1 MNNEFDNEDSALRP
15 EDLRP
20 EYNNLYGRVGPRLA
34 GTKEWPSSWIPE
46 SSGLGFLDWYT
57 DYHNGKR
64 TDDDENQ
71 IRRWKSFKARHG
83 AQFKKNPTPRRAY
96 ALRLWGIDPLKLL
109 DSDEERESLSAAMKE
124 YKDNAEK
131 EYNEKKAAFE
141 REELNAI
148 ATWLNNHHGAG
159 IPTGTADEQTMEAS
173 IMDFVT
179 NGLGAVNPAVMQ
191 AGVDGLERAEQAVAE
206 VSKEASLKPGDVI
219 EAVRSGNFGLLRKMA
234 NARLRKVPELPK
246 PEKFASEFVEGKCE
260 AEPDNTEEH
269 HFLSV
274 KEAEAKPNEKY

>member
-124 YKDNAEK
+124 YKDKAVK
-131 EYNEKKAAFE
+131 DYAEKKAALNT
-141 REELNAI
+141 EELSAI
-148 ATWLNNHHGAG
+148 AGWLNNHHGAG
-159 IPTGTADEQTMEAS
+159 IPITDNVPDLEGN

-179 NGLGAVNPAVMQ
+179 NGLGAVNPAVLQ
-191 AGVDGLERAEQAVAE
+191 AGIGGQERAQEAVAE
-206 VSKEASLKPGDVI
+206 VSKQAGVKPKEVVDAI
-219 EAVRSGNFGLLRKMA
+219 RTGNFELLR
-234 NARLRKVPELPK
+234 RLGKAGGSASAKVRALPSNRKELPLLTQL
-246 PEKFASEFVEGKCE
+246 EKGWKEHSSH
-260 AEPDNTEEH
+260 PDVK

-274 KEAEAKPNEKY
+274 KDASNIV